1 MAKCDQCTLEQ
12 LHNYFTHHGFEARLV
27 PSRYDSLLT
36 EMLNIHGSGSLMGE
50 RAPVSHKMV
59 PFGMHGQ
66 VNEKNKKNFAIIQRR
81 TRMAFYQLLR
91 MRMFDLVAEK
101 SPPFSNNIDTTP
113 YFTLLRRSLADEWIL
128 RSTAQLFRDMIRG
141 REPTLATRQREIS
154 NSVAIGADTFRGLAA
169 GARMIYAG
177 ANVEALGTETA
188 QLYRMD
194 SSILPFFPEEVS
206 VRKRLVYWKWSPN
219 GLATD
224 IISSS
229 ADGVLLLLLEAYG
242 FSNPSDPS
250 IYPRAFQNMHVDCV
264 VPFVTSTHADDAENP
279 AAFTGFLDTAQC
291 KLLSLLKTCPPAT
304 YTGVARPLNYDDYK

>member
-1 MAKCDQCTLEQ
+1 
-12 LHNYFTHHGFEARLV
+12 
-27 PSRYDSLLT
+27 
-36 EMLNIHGSGSLMGE
+36 MGE
-50 RAPVSHKMV
+50 CAPVSHKMV
-59 PFGMHGQ
+59 PFGMHGH

-101 SPPFSNNIDTTP
+101 SPPLSNDIDTTP

-128 RSTAQLFRDMIRG
+128 RSTEQLFRNM
-141 REPTLATRQREIS
+141 REGREIS
-154 NSVAIGADTFRGLAA
+154 NTVAIVADTFRGLAA

-194 SSILPFFPEEVS
+194 SSILPFFPAEMS

-229 ADGVLLLLLEAYG
+229 ADGVLLLLLEAHG
-242 FSNPSDPS
+242 FSNPTAPS

-264 VPFVTSTHADDAENP
+264 VPFVTSTHADDVENP

-304 YTGVARPLNYDDYK
+304 YTGVARPLNYDDYKELALKSNCSYLGCTKCCGTGYNLHK